1 MNWNDRESIINLCKT
16 STSKAEVLRKM
27 GKSDKSSRNRQL
39 LQNLMDECGIEK
51 FTHTTPIN
59 VDYST
64 MLPEILPLCECW
76 SDVVRRLGLNPR
88 GSNIATVQKWVSVL
102 ELNTSHFN
110 SNRAKARGNVLLSID
125 DMCIIDSTVS
135 MHVLKKKLIDG
146 NIIPYVC
153 QLCGIS
159 DNWNGKPLILQLDH
173 VNGNPTDNRLIN
185 LRFLCPNC
193 HTQTVTWGRKKR
205 A

>member
-64 MLPEILPLCECW
+64 MLPEIFRY
-76 SDVVRRLGLNPR
+76 V
-88 GSNIATVQKWVSVL
+88 
-102 ELNTSHFN
+102 
-110 SNRAKARGNVLLSID
+110 NVGRML
-125 DMCIIDSTVS
+125 
-135 MHVLKKKLIDG
+135 
-146 NIIPYVC
+146 YV
-153 QLCGIS
+153 
-159 DNWNGKPLILQLDH
+159 
-173 VNGNPTDNRLIN
+173 
-185 LRFLCPNC
+185 
-193 HTQTVTWGRKKR
+193 